1 MTNPDRKVVI
11 TALAAAALVA
21 AGCGGRT
28 RTDGQEA
35 GVPAPADGAIEPDR
49 PIVDIR
55 DLAAPIEAPAA
66 RADEPMASCALK
78 RPIVSPACTRCLAAR
93 CCEEASGCEMVT
105 GLPLAGG
112 GRVGCEGALFCAKQ
126 CPDAGGGACS
136 IDVSNLLTAERCS
149 QGPLG
154 PQGVA
159 TLVRV
164 VQCAAKHC
172 ADECAQGT

>member
-1 MTNPDRKVVI
+1 MTNTDRKVVI
-11 TALAAAALVA
+11 TVLAAAALVA
-21 AGCGGRT
+21 AGCAGPPRT
-28 RTDGQEA
+28 NGQEA
-35 GVPAPADGAIEPDR
+35 GVPAPPDGAIEPDR
-49 PIVDIR
+49 PIADSR

-66 RADEPMASCALK
+66 RADEPMACALK
-78 RPIVSPACTRCLAAR
+78 RPIASAACTRCLAAR

-105 GLPLAGG
+105 GTPLLGG

-126 CPDAGGGACS
+126 CPDAGGGACR

-172 ADECAQGT
+172 ADECAQGP